1 MQDSDININIRT
13 SVDNIAFRQ
22 QAIAQA
28 ESERIARAALRAQ
41 IRADIQREI
50 AELSAQ
56 SPHPGDNIPNFIPVI
71 YNAPKALAET
81 IAPGFWDK
89 QAKKLSIAISDGA
102 DAISQKFQQLTG
114 ANGTPIVDS
123 FSLKPSPSITQQL
136 QNLNATLQTIADAEA
151 QDSTPITNFSQVP
164 PQIIEELRNELAG
177 PTRSYAINPD
187 YNRKKRDYNRM
198 RGTATPRQIKRSF
211 TTHEI
216 EQFEDHD
223 RRIRANPGTDPL
235 SLSPYADPAPVHPDR
250 DRYQEQRAEYESM
263 LSSGYSLEELTEIF
277 GRSLI
282 EQFEADAAPSSTNY
296 EDKRAEYESMR
307 SSGYTPEELS
317 EIFGKSLIKSFERD
331 AAQQQSKPAPPA
343 TDKRTDDLLRE
354 AQQLA
359 DRIAKGEALDGRSAE
374 QLLALWQQAQ
384 ATKDKKDDAFV
395 AQLIQLMQTQADIGA
410 RLQAEVR
417 TLKRK
422 TDKLTN
428 RNFD

>member
-56 SPHPGDNIPNFIPVI
+56 SPQPGDNIPNFMPVI

-102 DAISQKFQQLTG
+102 AAISQKFQQLTG

-123 FSLKPSPSITQQL
+123 FSLKPSPSITLQL

-151 QDSTPITNFSQVP
+151 QDSTPITHFSQVP
-164 PQIIEELRNELAG
+164 QQIIEELRN
-177 PTRSYAINPD
+177 N
-187 YNRKKRDYNRM
+187 
-198 RGTATPRQIKRSF
+198 
-211 TTHEI
+211 
-216 EQFEDHD
+216 
-223 RRIRANPGTDPL
+223 
-235 SLSPYADPAPVHPDR
+235 YADSPPVHPDR
-250 DRYQEQRAEYESM
+250 DRYQEQRADYESM
-263 LSSGYSLEELTEIF
+263 LSSGYTPEELTEIF

-282 EQFEADAAPSSTNY
+282 EQFEADAATSSPNY

-331 AAQQQSKPAPPA
+331 AAQQQSKPSPPA
-343 TDKRTDDLLRE
+343 ALYKNEVAQRRSADKNKAAVDAARKKAEGAAPTQDKRTDAVLSE

-359 DRIAKGEALDGRSAE
+359 NRIAKGEALDGRSAE
-374 QLLALWQQAQ
+374 QLLDLWKQAQ
-384 ATKDKKDDAFV
+384 ATRDKKDDAFV
-395 AQLIQLMQTQADIGA
+395 AQLIQLMQTQADVGA
-410 RLQAEVR
+410 RLQAEIR

-422 TDKLTN
+422 TEKLTN
-428 RNFD
+428 RNYD